1 MKKKIVVV
9 DDFKTNTIVVAGTLK
24 LYGYDVL
31 QSNNPVEALDFFDGQ
46 TIDLI
51 ISDFK
56 MPQMTGAEFIKKIK
70 KIPKYRNV
78 PVIILSS
85 ETGAQSRQEARE
97 AGAYGWLQ
105 KPFDIDRFIKIV
117 NSIFK

>member
-9 DDFKTNTIVVAGTLK
+9 DDFRTNTVVVAGSLK
-24 LYGYDVL
+24 LYGYEVL

-46 TIDLI
+46 NIDLI
-51 ISDFK
+51 VSDFK
-56 MPQMTGAEFIKKIK
+56 MPQMTGAEFIKQIK
-70 KIPKYRNV
+70 KIPKYKHV

-85 ETGAQSRQEARE
+85 ETSTQSRQEARE

-105 KPFDIDRFIKIV
+105 KPFDIDRFLKIV